1 MRKKVFPLLCPLA
14 LLTEVRRYDIVFVIM
29 SKERSWKFSEVA
41 SLVHDSTIHIA
52 WLLSLQIMIAKFP
65 VIAF

>member
-1 MRKKVFPLLCPLA
+1 M
-14 LLTEVRRYDIVFVIM
+14 FVIM